1 MGEEGGLPGLFL
13 FSVPV
18 AECGASSEGHR
29 HRTKFLYA
37 LEFAREDEF
46 HTQFLSVAPLVI
58 SSV

>member
-13 FSVPV
+13 FSVPAV
-18 AECGASSEGHR
+18 ECGASSKEIR

-37 LEFAREDEF
+37 MEFARQDEF
-46 HTQFLSVAPLVI
+46 YTQFLSVAPLVI